1 MCPYRLMHFKR
12 CFVTLRI
19 MNFIAVCAYSG
30 WRQTA
35 ACSEVGRQRDQVRAG
50 DQGWEDGHGECAEF
64 LASDWLDSALHPTA
78 KSPIFTRQLLVQ

>member
-1 MCPYRLMHFKR
+1 
-12 CFVTLRI
+12 

-64 LASDWLDSALHPTA
+64 LAVVIVWTALC
-78 KSPIFTRQLLVQ
+78 IQLPNPQYSHDNYWFNNLHSSVT